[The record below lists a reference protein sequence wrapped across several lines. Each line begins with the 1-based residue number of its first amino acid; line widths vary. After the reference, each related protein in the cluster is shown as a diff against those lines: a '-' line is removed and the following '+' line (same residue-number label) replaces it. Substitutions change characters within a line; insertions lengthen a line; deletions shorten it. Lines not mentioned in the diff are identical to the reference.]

1 MIQPIHHTLENATIT
16 YDTLVDPRKQLV
28 KDVFFSPAMASS
40 VSSCE
45 TSLATMSL
53 SASPAAASI
62 ASSSSCSDDDNTT
75 FCGSQTDGDLTRSL
89 EDDFSPSDL
98 LLDHD
103 DSSLFFGALNFDLE
117 QQQQQQQQ
125 QQQTSAYTTATIDPL
140 LEISRV
146 AHSSFVSKR
155 KRQDVVLP
163 RNKKQNSW
171 SNATSPKSTP
181 PMSPNQRGW
190 NLFGAPRDDASDDDY
205 EHHRDV
211 DSPR

>member
-16 YDTLVDPRKQLV
+16 YDTLVEQQKQLV

-45 TSLATMSL
+45 VSLATMSL

-62 ASSSSCSDDDNTT
+62 TSSSLCSDDDNTT

-98 LLDHD
+98 LLDHN

-125 QQQTSAYTTATIDPL
+125 QVSAYNTIPDAL
-140 LEISRV
+140 LETSSRLP
-146 AHSSFVSKR
+146 HSPFVSKR
-155 KRQDVVLP
+155 KRQDAVLP

-190 NLFGAPRDDASDDDY
+190 NDFGVPRDDASDDDY
-205 EHHRDV
+205 EHHHDA
-211 DSPR
+211 DSSR